1 MREIQLR
8 AKGPVGNESVEEI
21 HDDTVSQAKRDE
33 IVTCCVS
40 INGTETIDD
49 DGKGWS
55 A

>member
-1 MREIQLR
+1 MSEIQLKAR
-8 AKGPVGNESVEEI
+8 GPDGHESVKEV
-21 HDDTVSQAKRDE
+21 HVDTVSQAKRDE

-40 INGTETIDD
+40 IDGTETIDD